1 MSSTTKFVNEFCD
14 IIDSYGGRDK
24 VMKALCY
31 SAKLVAGYHAKRN
44 PDLAKRYAIASSKI
58 SGARATLR
66 LIDDIP
72 MIQYALEYGLGQDE
86 PDRIMAMLGVTA
98 NIVDLLYYPIEKICW
113 LSEHKIVDVKHADNW
128 DNVNSIFWVLSVYL
142 NLMRTLR
149 NFWLNQDKLNRSHQL
164 SSPNSIDVKSLA
176 KHRLELMSVVRI
188 SLDFVH
194 AVSTLP
200 QGYLWGG
207 KLSTF
212 QVGTIGTLS
221 ACLGIYQIFAK
232 RRLNK

>member
-1 MSSTTKFVNEFCD
+1 MSTTKFVNEFCE
-14 IIDSYGGRDK
+14 IIETYGGRDK

-44 PDLAKRYAIASSKI
+44 PELAKRYAITSSRI

-72 MIQYALEYGLGQDE
+72 MIQYALEYGLGEGE
-86 PDRIMAMLGVTA
+86 PDRLMAVLGVTA

-113 LSEHKIVDVKHADNW
+113 LSDNNILDVKNADAW
-128 DNVNSIFWVLSVYL
+128 DVLNSTFWVLSVYL
-142 NLMRTLR
+142 NLMRTMR
-149 NFWLNQDKLNRSHQL
+149 NYALNQQKVNASNVANSSVDEKLL
-164 SSPNSIDVKSLA
+164 K
-176 KHRLELMSVVRI
+176 KHRLELLSVLRL
-188 SLDFVH
+188 SLDFTQ

-200 QGYLWGG
+200 KGYLWGG
-207 KLSTF
+207 KLSTI
-212 QVGTIGTLS
+212 QVGAIGTLS
-221 ACLGIYQIFAK
+221 AAIGIYQLFAK

>member
-1 MSSTTKFVNEFCD
+1 MSTTKFVNEFCE
-14 IIDSYGGRDK
+14 IIDTYGGRDK

-44 PDLAKRYAIASSKI
+44 PELAKRYAITSSRI

-72 MIQYALEYGLGQDE
+72 MIQYALEYGLGEGE
-86 PDRIMAMLGVTA
+86 PDRLMAVLGVTA

-113 LSEHKIVDVKHADNW
+113 LSEHNILDVKNADAW
-128 DNVNSIFWVLSVYL
+128 DVLNSTFWVLSVYL
-142 NLMRTLR
+142 NLMRTMR
-149 NFWLNQDKLNRSHQL
+149 NYALNQQKVDASNVANSSVDEKLL
-164 SSPNSIDVKSLA
+164 K
-176 KHRLELMSVVRI
+176 KHRLELLSVLRL
-188 SLDFVH
+188 SLDFTH

-200 QGYLWGG
+200 KGYLWGG

-212 QVGTIGTLS
+212 QVGAIGTLS
-221 ACLGIYQIFAK
+221 AAIGIYQLFAK

>member
-1 MSSTTKFVNEFCD
+1 FHSQ
-14 IIDSYGGRDK
+14 

-31 SAKLVAGYHAKRN
+31 SAKLVAGYHAKHN

-72 MIQYALEYGLGQDE
+72 MIQYALEYGLGDKE

-113 LSEHKIVDVKHADNW
+113 LSEHKIVDVRHADNW
-128 DNVNSIFWVLSVYL
+128 DNLNSVFWVLSVYL

-149 NFWLNQDKLNRSHQL
+149 NFWLNQEKLNQSHKL
-164 SSPNSIDVKSLA
+164 TAATNIDTKAMA
-176 KHRLELMSVVRI
+176 KHRLELISIVRI

-194 AVSTLP
+194 AASTLP
-200 QGYLWGG
+200 KGYLWGG

-212 QVGTIGTLS
+212 QVGAIGTLS
-221 ACLGIYQIFAK
+221 AGLGIYQIFAK
-232 RRLNK
+232 RKLNK

>member
-1 MSSTTKFVNEFCD
+1 MSTTKLVNEFCE
-14 IIDSYGGRDK
+14 IIDTYGGRDK

-31 SAKLVAGYHAKRN
+31 SAKLIAGYHSSRN
-44 PDLAKRYAIASSKI
+44 PELAKRYAITSSRI

-72 MIQYALEYGLGQDE
+72 MIQYALEYGLGTAE
-86 PDRIMAMLGVTA
+86 PDRLMAVLGVSA
-98 NIVDLLYYPIEKICW
+98 NIVDLLFYPVEKICW
-113 LSEHKIVDVKHADNW
+113 LSEHNIIDVKNADAW
-128 DNVNSIFWVLSVYL
+128 DVLNSSFWVLSVYL

-149 NFWLNQDKLNRSHQL
+149 SYSLNQQKFNEVNVANSHVDEKVL
-164 SSPNSIDVKSLA
+164 K
-176 KHRLELMSVVRI
+176 KHRLELLSVLRL
-188 SLDFVH
+188 SLDFAH

-200 QGYLWGG
+200 KGYLWGG

-212 QVGTIGTLS
+212 QVGAIGTLS
-221 ACLGIYQIFAK
+221 AGIGIYQLFAK

>member
-1 MSSTTKFVNEFCD
+1 MSTTKFVNEFCE
-14 IIDSYGGRDK
+14 IIDTYGGRDK
-24 VMKALCY
+24 GMKALCY

-44 PDLAKRYAIASSKI
+44 PELAKRYAITSSRI

-72 MIQYALEYGLGQDE
+72 MIQYALEYGLGEGE
-86 PDRIMAMLGVTA
+86 PDRLMAVLGVTA

-113 LSEHKIVDVKHADNW
+113 LSEHNILDVKNADAW
-128 DNVNSIFWVLSVYL
+128 DVLNSTFWVLSVYL
-142 NLMRTLR
+142 NLMRTMR
-149 NFWLNQDKLNRSHQL
+149 NYALNQQKVDAANVANSSVDEKLL
-164 SSPNSIDVKSLA
+164 K
-176 KHRLELMSVVRI
+176 KHRLELLSVLRL
-188 SLDFVH
+188 SLDFTH

-200 QGYLWGG
+200 KGYLWGG

-212 QVGTIGTLS
+212 QVGAIGTLS
-221 ACLGIYQIFAK
+221 AAIGIYQLFAK

>member
-1 MSSTTKFVNEFCD
+1 MSTTKFVNEFCE

-31 SAKLVAGYHAKRN
+31 SAKLIAGYHATRN
-44 PDLAKRYAIASSKI
+44 PDLAKRYAITSSRI

-72 MIQYALEYGLGQDE
+72 MIQYALEYGLGAQE
-86 PDRIMAMLGVTA
+86 PDRLMAVLGVTA
-98 NIVDLLYYPIEKICW
+98 NVVDLLYYPVEKICW
-113 LSEHKIVDVKHADNW
+113 LSEHNIVDVKNADAW
-128 DNVNSIFWVLSVYL
+128 DVLNSTLWVLSVYL

-149 NFWLNQDKLNRSHQL
+149 NFTLNQQKVNAAQVANSQIDNKLL
-164 SSPNSIDVKSLA
+164 K
-176 KHRLELMSVVRI
+176 KHRLELLSVLRLT
-188 SLDFVH
+188 LDFTH

-200 QGYLWGG
+200 KGYLWGS

-212 QVGTIGTLS
+212 QVGAIGTLS
-221 ACLGIYQIFAK
+221 AAIGIYQIFAK
-232 RRLNK
+232 RRLNE

>member
-1 MSSTTKFVNEFCD
+1 MSTTKFVNEFCE

-31 SAKLVAGYHAKRN
+31 SAKLVAGYHASRN
-44 PDLAKRYAIASSKI
+44 PELAKRYAIASSRI
-58 SGARATLR
+58 SGARTTLR

-72 MIQYALEYGLGQDE
+72 MIQYALEYGWGE
-86 PDRIMAMLGVTA
+86 EESDRLMAVLGVTA
-98 NIVDLLYYPIEKICW
+98 NIVDILYYPIEKICW
-113 LSEHKIVDVKHADNW
+113 LSEHNIIDVKNADAW
-128 DNVNSIFWVLSVYL
+128 DVLDSSFWVISVYL

-149 NFWLNQDKLNRSHQL
+149 NYSLNQRKVDAVNVANSHVDEKLL
-164 SSPNSIDVKSLA
+164 K
-176 KHRLELMSVVRI
+176 KHRLELLSILRL
-188 SLDFVH
+188 SLDFTH

-200 QGYLWGG
+200 KGYLWGG

-212 QVGTIGTLS
+212 QVGAIGTLS
-221 ACLGIYQIFAK
+221 AAIGIYQLFAK

>member
-1 MSSTTKFVNEFCD
+1 MLNTIAGKQLTRCQIKK
-14 IIDSYGGRDK
+14 IIRCERK

-44 PDLAKRYAIASSKI
+44 PDLAKRYATASSKI

-72 MIQYALEYGLGQDE
+72 MIQYALEYGLGENE
-86 PDRIMAMLGVTA
+86 PDRVMAVLGVTA
-98 NIVDLLYYPIEKICW
+98 NIVDLMYYPIEKVCW
-113 LSEHKIVDVKHADNW
+113 LAEHKIVDVKNADRW

-142 NLMRTLR
+142 NLMRTMR
-149 NFWLNQDKLNRSHQL
+149 NFSLNQEKLSCNPKL
-164 SSPNSIDVKSLA
+164 SDIDATVLA
-176 KHRLELMSVVRI
+176 KHRLELVSIARI

-200 QGYLWGG
+200 GGYLWGG
-207 KLSTF
+207 KLTTF
-212 QVGTIGTLS
+212 QVGAIGTLS
-221 ACLGIYQIFAK
+221 AGLGIYQIFAK

>member
-1 MSSTTKFVNEFCD
+1 MCGTTKFAKEFCD

-24 VMKALCY
+24 VMKVLCY

-72 MIQYALEYGLGQDE
+72 MIQYALEYGLGENE
-86 PDRIMAMLGVTA
+86 PDRIMAILGVTA

-113 LSEHKIVDVKHADNW
+113 LSEHKIVNVKHADSW

-142 NLMRTLR
+142 NLMRTMR
-149 NFWLNQDKLNRSHQL
+149 NFSLNQDKLNRSHKL
-164 SSPNSIDVKSLA
+164 SDPSSIDSKALG
-176 KHRLELMSVVRI
+176 KHRLEMLSIVRL
-188 SLDFVH
+188 SLDLLH

-200 QGYLWGG
+200 KGYLWGG

-212 QVGTIGTLS
+212 QVGAIGTMS
-221 ACLGIYQIFAK
+221 AGLGIYQIFAK

>member
-1 MSSTTKFVNEFCD
+1 MSTTKFVNEFCE
-14 IIDSYGGRDK
+14 IIDTYGGRDK

-44 PDLAKRYAIASSKI
+44 PELAKRYAITSSRI

-72 MIQYALEYGLGQDE
+72 MIQYALEYGLGEGE
-86 PDRIMAMLGVTA
+86 PDRLMAVLGVTA

-113 LSEHKIVDVKHADNW
+113 LSEHNILDVKNADAW
-128 DNVNSIFWVLSVYL
+128 DVLNSTFWVLSVYL
-142 NLMRTLR
+142 NLMRTMR
-149 NFWLNQDKLNRSHQL
+149 NYALNQQKVDAANVANSSVDEKLL
-164 SSPNSIDVKSLA
+164 K
-176 KHRLELMSVVRI
+176 KHRLELLSVLRL
-188 SLDFVH
+188 SLDFTH

-200 QGYLWGG
+200 KGYLWGG

-212 QVGTIGTLS
+212 QVGAIGTLS
-221 ACLGIYQIFAK
+221 AAIGIYQLFAK

>member
-1 MSSTTKFVNEFCD
+1 MSSEKILNEFCD
-14 IIDSYGGRDK
+14 IIDTYGGRDK

-31 SAKLVAGYHAKRN
+31 GSKLIAGYYSDRK
-44 PDLAKRYAIASSKI
+44 PELAKRYAIASSRI

-72 MIQYALEYGLGQDE
+72 MIQYAMEYGWGQNE
-86 PDRIMAMLGVTA
+86 SDRTMAVLGVTA
-98 NIVDLLYYPIEKICW
+98 NIIDLLYYPVEKLCW
-113 LSEHKIVDVKHADNW
+113 LSEHNIINLKNADYW
-128 DNVNSIFWVLSVYL
+128 DNVNTVFWVLGVYL

-149 NFWLNQDKLNRSHQL
+149 NFGINQQKINLIKDPKK
-164 SSPNSIDVKSLA
+164 SPEDELKIK
-176 KHRLELMSVVRI
+176 KQRLEILSLIRL

-194 AVSTLP
+194 AASYLP
-200 QGYLWGG
+200 KGYLWGG

-212 QVGTIGTLS
+212 QIGAVGTLS
-221 ACLGIYQIFAK
+221 AGIGIYQIFAK

>member
-1 MSSTTKFVNEFCD
+1 MSTTKFVKEFCD
-14 IIDSYGGRDK
+14 IIESYGGRDK

-44 PDLAKRYAIASSKI
+44 PELAKRYAITSSRI

-72 MIQYALEYGLGQDE
+72 MIQYALEYGLGEGE
-86 PDRIMAMLGVTA
+86 PDRLMAVLGVTA

-113 LSEHKIVDVKHADNW
+113 LSDNNILDVKNADAW
-128 DNVNSIFWVLSVYL
+128 DVLNSTFWVLSVYL
-142 NLMRTLR
+142 NLMRTMR
-149 NFWLNQDKLNRSHQL
+149 NYALNQQKVDASNVANSSVDEKLL
-164 SSPNSIDVKSLA
+164 K
-176 KHRLELMSVVRI
+176 KHRLELLSVLRL
-188 SLDFVH
+188 SLDFTH

-200 QGYLWGG
+200 RGYLWGG
-207 KLSTF
+207 KLSTL
-212 QVGTIGTLS
+212 QVGAIGTLS
-221 ACLGIYQIFAK
+221 AAIGIYQLFAK